1 LIAHACISQAIGAL
15 FRTDSLQVMG
25 ESLCTVHFVVGTL
38 GEHHIIDS
46 VLLEAVA
53 GVTGARL
60 PYHIFPV
67 SEGVRPKSLC
77 LV

>member
-1 LIAHACISQAIGAL
+1 
-15 FRTDSLQVMG
+15 MG

-46 VLLEAVA
+46 VLLETVT